1 MAPRFTKLPLT
12 AHALASGDKG
22 PRPIT
27 DDLASG
33 GEGGSTTIVKQQ
45 GGRKKQVR
53 KGREGGRRRSYHTF
67 HW

>member
-12 AHALASGDKG
+12 GNALASGNKG

-33 GEGGSTTIVKQQ
+33 GEEPRPIMLYASGVYRIEAISFI
-45 GGRKKQVR
+45 
-53 KGREGGRRRSYHTF
+53 
-67 HW
+67 